1 MRDLTD
7 STINNWYIRDRAGKD
22 DHGNATWNCKC
33 LICGKWYI
41 KPAYVITSGH
51 SKSCGCTKGSKD
63 LTGKIIKGRKAIKFY
78 NGKWE
83 CECIECGK
91 RSFIQTT
98 YFTRGDFGE
107 CSCKRE
113 KKENLKGK
121 VFGSLRVE
129 DYNLL
134 THKWKCKCLLCNNYS
149 EVRAVNLKNGSTTS
163 CGCKKSNIAG
173 YKDLEINNIKIIEHI
188 KNTRYWRYTCEKCG
202 YIGVTR
208 DYKIKD
214 GICSCDVC
222 GSHKIRSRYEYELEK
237 IFGTAVKNS
246 KTIIKGHE
254 IDLYYPQERV
264 GIEFNGNYWH
274 CDKFRNK
281 EYHQRKS
288 IACISNGI
296 RLINIYEYEWLNP
309 IKRKILTDIVNRA
322 LNKSEVNKVYA
333 RKTKIK
339 YIETEEIRGFLNENH
354 LQGYTASSV
363 NLGLY
368 NNGKLVEVMTFGK
381 PRFNTECEWELIRL
395 CTKLGYSVVGGSEKL
410 FKAFLREY
418 SPKSIISYCNIGKF
432 DGSVYFKLGFRFK
445 RVTSPNYAW
454 VNLKSGEILTRYQTM
469 KREIIKRFNLSENC
483 MDTEDDIMKF
493 YGFMKIYDSGNAV
506 LRWNREI

>member
-7 STINNWYIRDRAGKD
+7 STINNWYIKDRAGKD
-22 DHGNATWNCKC
+22 NHGNATWNCKC

-41 KPAYVITSGH
+41 KPAYVIASGH
-51 SKSCGCTKGSKD
+51 SKSCGCTKRNED
-63 LTGKIIKGRKAIKFY
+63 LTGKIVKGRKAIRFY

-83 CECIECGK
+83 CECVYCGK
-91 RSFIQTT
+91 RSYIQTT
-98 YFTRGDFGE
+98 YFTRGDFGD
-107 CSCKRE
+107 CSCRKE
-113 KKENLKGK
+113 KQENKFLIDRKEYFDTIEQQS
-121 VFGSLRVE
+121 VRVQFISN
-129 DYNLL
+129 DN
-134 THKWKCKCLLCNNYS
+134 TFNN
-149 EVRAVNLKNGSTTS
+149 RK
-163 CGCKKSNIAG
+163 
-173 YKDLEINNIKIIEHI
+173 
-188 KNTRYWRYTCEKCG
+188 
-202 YIGVTR
+202 
-208 DYKIKD
+208 
-214 GICSCDVC
+214 
-222 GSHKIRSRYEYELEK
+222 
-237 IFGTAVKNS
+237 
-246 KTIIKGHE
+246 
-254 IDLYYPQERV
+254 
-264 GIEFNGNYWH
+264 
-274 CDKFRNK
+274 
-281 EYHQRKS
+281 YHQRKS
-288 IACISNGI
+288 IDCISNGI

-322 LNKSEVNKVYA
+322 LDKSEVNKVYA

-368 NNGKLVEVMTFGK
+368 DNGELVEVMTFGK

-410 FKAFLREY
+410 FKAFLKAY

-432 DGSVYFKLGFRFK
+432 NGSVYFKLGFRFK
-445 RVTSPNYAW
+445 RVTSPNYVW

-493 YGFMKIYDSGNAV
+493 YDFVKIYDSGNAV
-506 LRWNREI
+506 LSWNREI

>member
-22 DHGNATWNCKC
+22 NHGNATWNCKC

-51 SKSCGCTKGSKD
+51 SKSCGCTRKSED
-63 LTGKIIKGRKAIKFY
+63 LTGKIVKGRKAIKFY

-91 RSFIQTT
+91 KSFIQTT
-98 YFTRGDFGE
+98 YFTRGDFGD

-113 KKENLKGK
+113 KYNNRFEIDRK
-121 VFGSLRVE
+121 E
-129 DYNLL
+129 DYFEDIEQQN
-134 THKWKCKCLLCNNYS
+134 
-149 EVRAVNLKNGSTTS
+149 VRVQFIRNSDDLRDKN
-163 CGCKKSNIAG
+163 
-173 YKDLEINNIKIIEHI
+173 
-188 KNTRYWRYTCEKCG
+188 
-202 YIGVTR
+202 
-208 DYKIKD
+208 
-214 GICSCDVC
+214 
-222 GSHKIRSRYEYELEK
+222 
-237 IFGTAVKNS
+237 
-246 KTIIKGHE
+246 
-254 IDLYYPQERV
+254 
-264 GIEFNGNYWH
+264 
-274 CDKFRNK
+274 
-281 EYHQRKS
+281 YHQRKS

-296 RLINIYEYEWLNP
+296 RLINIYEYEWLRP

-333 RKTKIK
+333 RKTEVK
-339 YIETEEIRGFLNENH
+339 YVETEKIRGFLNENH

-368 NNGKLVEVMTFGK
+368 SDGELVEVMTFGK

-410 FKAFLREY
+410 FKAFLRKY
-418 SPKSIISYCNIGKF
+418 SPKKIISYCNIGKF
-432 DGSVYFKLGFRFK
+432 NGSVYFMLGFRFN
-445 RVTSPNYAW
+445 RITSPNYVW

-493 YGFMKIYDSGNAV
+493 YGFVKIYDSGNAV
-506 LRWNREI
+506 LSWNREI